1 MHWQKIAAA
10 AKDDDDD
17 CIFVEELL
25 PSEELQ
31 DKAEGLQLPRTFYNY
46 ETAPACR
53 GCIGCDPD
61 SFDFDTIGDN
71 KQPSEDDGKL

>member
-1 MHWQKIAAA
+1 M
-10 AKDDDDD
+10 DE
-17 CIFVEELL
+17 VL
-25 PSEELQ
+25 PSRDLQ

-61 SFDFDTIGDN
+61 SFDFATIGKHEDR
-71 KQPSEDDGKL
+71 KQDSDEDSDEDGKL